1 MKTILILEISE
12 SGHHPG
18 YVHHILESVDPDNG
32 KVLVA
37 GTRNLVRH
45 SELDSVRSR
54 FTPIEIE
61 VSESEKDRLNNFST
75 IGLIRRE
82 LCVRN
87 IYKRIWRQAA
97 QKQPID
103 IVILPFVDD
112 CSNAFSLLG
121 APFGDTPWVG
131 ISMRTQFHFPD
142 MGVAVDRR
150 LGMGL
155 RALLMRSSLRAW
167 LVRRLLRQST
177 LKELLTID
185 PTLIL
190 YAGRQQAT
198 EFAKLRYLPDP
209 TYTLPLMNKIEA
221 RSSLRIPADSKVI
234 LVYGALSERK
244 GVTHLVRAMCLPDCP
259 EKIHVILAGP
269 QDDGVRALLETPSA
283 ASLVAASRLHIVSG
297 YVSVPTVQ
305 MAQLLFA
312 SDAMWIGYVDFYAM
326 SSVLVLAA
334 QHGLPSI
341 TTQQGIVGYLS
352 RLHSCGLPVDPR
364 SESSILE
371 VLQRIASGHPALDVV
386 AENARNAFSDHSHA
400 EFYRIMGDSVGT
412 AGDTPGHNI
421 HR

>member
-1 MKTILILEISE
+1 MKTILILEISD

-18 YVHHILESVDPDNG
+18 YVRNILESVDPDSVN
-32 KVLVA
+32 VLVA
-37 GTRNLVRH
+37 GTPNLVFH
-45 SELDSVRSR
+45 SELDPVRSR

-61 VSESEKDRLNNFST
+61 VSTSEQARLNDFST

-82 LCVRN
+82 FCVRK
-87 IYKRIWRQAA
+87 IYARIWRQAVRN
-97 QKQPID
+97 QSID
-103 IVILPFVDD
+103 TVILPFVDD
-112 CSNAFSLLG
+112 CSNAISLLG

-142 MGVAVDRR
+142 MGVVVDRP
-150 LGMGL
+150 LGVGL
-155 RALLMRSSLRAW
+155 RASLMRSSLRAS

-190 YAGRQQAT
+190 YAGNQQAR

-209 TYTLPLMNKIEA
+209 SYTLPLMSKTEA
-221 RSSLRIPADSKVI
+221 RSSLGIPASGKVI

-244 GVTHLVRAMCLPDCP
+244 GIAHLVRAMCLPDCP
-259 EKIHVILAGP
+259 KTIHVVLAGP
-269 QDDGVRALLETPSA
+269 QDQGVRTLLESPSV
-283 ASLVAASRLHIVSG
+283 ASLIAANRLHIVSG
-297 YVSVPTVQ
+297 YISVPTRR
-305 MAQLLFA
+305 MAELIYA

-352 RLHSCGLPVDPR
+352 RMHGCGLPVDPR
-364 SESSILE
+364 SELSILE
-371 VLQRIASGHPALDVV
+371 VLQRIASDDPLLDVV
-386 AENARNAFSDHSHA
+386 AENARNAFPDHSHA
-400 EFYRIMGDSVGT
+400 EFYRIVSDSVRM
-412 AGDTPGHNI
+412 AGEACSA
-421 HR
+421 